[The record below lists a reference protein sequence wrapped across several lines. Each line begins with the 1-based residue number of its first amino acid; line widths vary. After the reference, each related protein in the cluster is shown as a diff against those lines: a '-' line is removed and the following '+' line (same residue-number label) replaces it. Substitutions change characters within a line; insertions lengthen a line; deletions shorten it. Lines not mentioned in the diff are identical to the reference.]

1 MSDTLLEKA
10 QENPV
15 GLLDMMDNFERILPG
30 PTETER
36 NESRLRHIVTGEGRD
51 ASHVG
56 KEVAAWGLANGTPF
70 LLAYL
75 KAASVAS
82 KAAKGL
88 KTITN
93 VGGKGGMKVWQEVAE
108 RQAREAA
115 EEAAKKATIKYS
127 KNPLVKVNQ
136 MATSGETG
144 ANLAKR
150 IADSNLKNVETAIK
164 GMKSQPNGLDR
175 PMRAIMKYAKGKGAK
190 TLAALLASEKL
201 GRILGKGMIDT
212 GDYGRVKDLEGYD
225 NSIEM
230 GGLETLGHFLAGLF
244 DLDTFN
250 PDAYPMDKIDRII
263 NDVNRRTRK
272 WNPVQIERLGDD
284 EKIRLV
290 KNIAK
295 GKYDT
300 DDQTLSYEL
309 IKAYRDLTENN
320 DSGDNK

>member
-36 NESRLRHIVTGEGRD
+36 NESRLRHIVTGEDRE

-56 KEVAAWGLANGTPF
+56 KEVAAWTLANGTPF
-70 LLAYL
+70 LVAYL
-75 KAASVAS
+75 KAAKVAGMG
-82 KAAKGL
+82 AKGL
-88 KTITN
+88 KAITN
-93 VGGKGGMKVWQEVAE
+93 VGGKGGMKVWKEVAE
-108 RQAREAA
+108 KQAREAA
-115 EEAAKKATIKYS
+115 EEAAKKVGGNNAKTLMGNLTQEMLK
-127 KNPLVKVNQ
+127 
-136 MATSGETG
+136 TSPD
-144 ANLAKR
+144 NIVKR

-164 GMKSQPNGLDR
+164 GISSQPDGLNR
-175 PMRAIMKYAKGKGAK
+175 PMRAIKKYAEGKSMK

-212 GDYGRVKDLEGYD
+212 GGYGRVKDLEGFD

-250 PDAYPMDKIDRII
+250 PDAYPMEKVNSIL
-263 NDVNRRTRK
+263 NDVNRKTHK
-272 WNPVQIERLGDD
+272 WNQVQIDHMGDD

-290 KNIAK
+290 KRIAK

-300 DDQTLSYEL
+300 KDQSLSNEL
-309 IKAYRDLTENN
+309 IKAYLDLTNN
-320 DSGDNK
+320 DEDNK

>member
-108 RQAREAA
+108 KQAREAA
-115 EEAAKKATIKYS
+115 EEAAKNASRNNAKTLMGNLTQDMLK
-127 KNPLVKVNQ
+127 
-136 MATSGETG
+136 TSPD
-144 ANLAKR
+144 NMAKR

-164 GMKSQPNGLDR
+164 GISSQSDGIDR

-212 GDYGRVKDLEGYD
+212 GGYGRVKDLEGYD

-250 PDAYPMDKIDRII
+250 PDAYPMDKIDSII
-263 NDVNRRTRK
+263 NSVNKRTHK

-290 KNIAK
+290 KRIAK

-300 DDQTLSYEL
+300 DDQSLSNEL
-309 IKAYRDLTENN
+309 IKAYLDLTNN
-320 DSGDNK
+320 DEDNK

>member
-75 KAASVAS
+75 KAAKVAGMG
-82 KAAKGL
+82 AKGL

-108 RQAREAA
+108 KQAREAA
-115 EEAAKKATIKYS
+115 EEAAKNASRNNAKTLMGNLTQDMLK
-127 KNPLVKVNQ
+127 
-136 MATSGETG
+136 TSPD
-144 ANLAKR
+144 NMAKR

-164 GMKSQPNGLDR
+164 GISSQSNGIDR

-212 GDYGRVKDLEGYD
+212 GGYGRVKDLEGYD

-230 GGLETLGHFLAGLF
+230 GGLETFGHFLAGLF

-263 NDVNRRTRK
+263 KDVNNRTHK
-272 WNPVQIERLGDD
+272 WNRVQIERLGDD

-300 DDQTLSYEL
+300 DDQSLSNEL
-309 IKAYRDLTENN
+309 IKAYLDLTNN
-320 DSGDNK
+320 DEDNK

>member
-36 NESRLRHIVTGEGRD
+36 NESRLRHIVTGEDRE

-56 KEVAAWGLANGTPF
+56 KEVAAWTLANGTPF

-108 RQAREAA
+108 KQAREAA
-115 EEAAKKATIKYS
+115 EEAAKKAGGNNARTLMGNLTQDMLK
-127 KNPLVKVNQ
+127 
-136 MATSGETG
+136 TSPD
-144 ANLAKR
+144 NMAKR

-164 GMKSQPNGLDR
+164 GMKSQPNGIDR

-230 GGLETLGHFLAGLF
+230 GGLETFGHFLAGLF

>member
-70 LLAYL
+70 LAAYL
-75 KAASVAS
+75 KAATVAGMG
-82 KAAKGL
+82 AKGL
-88 KTITN
+88 KAITK

-108 RQAREAA
+108 KQAREAA
-115 EEAAKKATIKYS
+115 EEAAKNATIKYS
-127 KNPLVKVNQ
+127 KNPLTKAYQ
-136 MATSGETG
+136 MATSGETC
-144 ANLAKR
+144 ANMARR
-150 IADSNLKNVETAIK
+150 IADSNLKNVETAVK
-164 GMKSQPNGLDR
+164 GISSQPDGLDR

-212 GDYGRVKDLEGYD
+212 GGYGRVKDLEGFD

-230 GGLETLGHFLAGLF
+230 GGLETFGHFLAGLF

-250 PDAYPMDKIDRII
+250 PDAYPMDKIDSII
-263 NDVNRRTRK
+263 NSVNRKTHK
-272 WNPVQIERLGDD
+272 WNQVQIDHMGDD

-290 KNIAK
+290 KRIAK

-300 DDQTLSYEL
+300 DDQSLSNEL
-309 IKAYRDLTENN
+309 IKAYLDLTNN
-320 DSGDNK
+320 SEDNK

>member
-36 NESRLRHIVTGEGRD
+36 NESRLRRIVTGEGRD

-75 KAASVAS
+75 KAAKVAGMG
-82 KAAKGL
+82 AKGL

-108 RQAREAA
+108 KQAREAA
-115 EEAAKKATIKYS
+115 EEAAKKVGGNNAKTLMG
-127 KNPLVKVNQ
+127 NMTQDMLR
-136 MATSGETG
+136 TSPD
-144 ANLAKR
+144 NMAKR

-164 GMKSQPNGLDR
+164 GISSQSDGIDR

-212 GDYGRVKDLEGYD
+212 GGYGRVKDLEGFD

-250 PDAYPMDKIDRII
+250 PDAYPMDKIDSII
-263 NDVNRRTRK
+263 NSVNRKTHK
-272 WNPVQIERLGDD
+272 WNQVQIDHMGDD

-290 KNIAK
+290 KRIAK

-300 DDQTLSYEL
+300 KDQSLSQEL
-309 IKAYRDLTENN
+309 IKAYLDLTNN
-320 DSGDNK
+320 GEDNK

>member
-75 KAASVAS
+75 KAAKVAGMG
-82 KAAKGL
+82 AKGL

-108 RQAREAA
+108 KQAREAA
-115 EEAAKKATIKYS
+115 EEAAKKVGGNNAKTLMG
-127 KNPLVKVNQ
+127 NMTQDMLR
-136 MATSGETG
+136 TSPD
-144 ANLAKR
+144 NMAKR

-164 GMKSQPNGLDR
+164 GISSQPDGIDR

-212 GDYGRVKDLEGYD
+212 GGYGRVKDLEGFD

-250 PDAYPMDKIDRII
+250 PDAYPMDKVNSIL
-263 NDVNRRTRK
+263 NDVNRKTHK
-272 WNPVQIERLGDD
+272 WNQVQIDHMGDD

-290 KNIAK
+290 KRIAK

-300 DDQTLSYEL
+300 KDQSLSQEL
-309 IKAYRDLTENN
+309 IKAYLDLTNKDE
-320 DSGDNK
+320 DNK

>member
-75 KAASVAS
+75 KAAKVAGMG
-82 KAAKGL
+82 AKGL

-108 RQAREAA
+108 KQAREAA
-115 EEAAKKATIKYS
+115 EEAAKKVGGNNAKT
-127 KNPLVKVNQ
+127 LVGNMTQ
-136 MATSGETG
+136 DMLRTSPD
-144 ANLAKR
+144 NMAKR
-150 IADSNLKNVETAIK
+150 IADSNLKNVETAVK
-164 GMKSQPNGLDR
+164 GISSQSNGIDR

-212 GDYGRVKDLEGYD
+212 GGYGRVKDLEGFD

-263 NDVNRRTRK
+263 KDVNNRTHK
-272 WNPVQIERLGDD
+272 WNRVQIDHMGDD

-300 DDQTLSYEL
+300 KDQSLSNEL
-309 IKAYRDLTENN
+309 IKAYLDLTNN
-320 DSGDNK
+320 NEDNK

>member
-36 NESRLRHIVTGEGRD
+36 NESRLRNIVTGEGRD

-56 KEVAAWGLANGTPF
+56 KEAAAWTLANGTPF
-70 LLAYL
+70 LAAYL
-75 KAASVAS
+75 KAAKVANMG
-82 KAAKGL
+82 AKGL
-88 KTITN
+88 KAITS
-93 VGGKGGMKVWQEVAE
+93 VGGAGGMRVWQAVAE
-108 RQAREAA
+108 KQAREAA
-115 EEAAKKATIKYS
+115 EEAAKKVGGNNAKTLMGNLTQEMLK
-127 KNPLVKVNQ
+127 
-136 MATSGETG
+136 TSPD
-144 ANLAKR
+144 NIVKR

-164 GMKSQPNGLDR
+164 GISSQSDGIDR

-212 GDYGRVKDLEGYD
+212 GGYGRVKDLEGFD

-250 PDAYPMDKIDRII
+250 PDAYPMEKVNSIL
-263 NDVNRRTRK
+263 NDVNRKTHK
-272 WNPVQIERLGDD
+272 WNQVQIDHMGDD

-290 KNIAK
+290 KRIAK

-300 DDQTLSYEL
+300 KDQSLSNEL
-309 IKAYRDLTENN
+309 IKAYLDLTNN
-320 DSGDNK
+320 DEDNK

>member
-51 ASHVG
+51 ASHIG

-75 KAASVAS
+75 KAARVAGMG
-82 KAAKGL
+82 AKGL

-108 RQAREAA
+108 KQAREAA
-115 EEAAKKATIKYS
+115 EEAAKKAGGNNAKTLMGNLTQDMLK
-127 KNPLVKVNQ
+127 
-136 MATSGETG
+136 TSPD
-144 ANLAKR
+144 NMAKR

-164 GMKSQPNGLDR
+164 GISSQSDGIDR

-212 GDYGRVKDLEGYD
+212 GGYGRVKDLEGFD

-250 PDAYPMDKIDRII
+250 PDAYPMDKVNSIL
-263 NDVNRRTRK
+263 NDVNRRTHK
-272 WNPVQIERLGDD
+272 WNQVQIDHLGDD

-290 KNIAK
+290 KKIAK

-300 DDQTLSYEL
+300 DDQSLSNEL
-309 IKAYRDLTENN
+309 IKAYLDLTNN
-320 DSGDNK
+320 DEDNK

>member
-15 GLLDMMDNFERILPG
+15 GLLDMMDNFEHILPG

-51 ASHVG
+51 ASHIG

-75 KAASVAS
+75 KAAKVAGMG
-82 KAAKGL
+82 AKGL

-108 RQAREAA
+108 KQAREAA
-115 EEAAKKATIKYS
+115 EEAAKKVGGNNAKT
-127 KNPLVKVNQ
+127 LVGNITQ
-136 MATSGETG
+136 DMLRTSPD
-144 ANLAKR
+144 NMVKR

-164 GMKSQPNGLDR
+164 GISSQSDGIDR

-212 GDYGRVKDLEGYD
+212 GGYGRVKDLEGFD

-263 NDVNRRTRK
+263 KDVNNRTHK
-272 WNPVQIERLGDD
+272 WNWVQIDHLGDD

-300 DDQTLSYEL
+300 KDQSLSNEL
-309 IKAYRDLTENN
+309 IKSYLDLTNN
-320 DSGDNK
+320 DEGNK

>member
-36 NESRLRHIVTGEGRD
+36 NESRLRRIVTGEGRD
-51 ASHVG
+51 ASHIG

-75 KAASVAS
+75 KAARVAGMG
-82 KAAKGL
+82 AKGL

-108 RQAREAA
+108 KQAREAA
-115 EEAAKKATIKYS
+115 EEAAKKVGGNNAKTLMG
-127 KNPLVKVNQ
+127 NMTQDMLR
-136 MATSGETG
+136 TSPD
-144 ANLAKR
+144 NMVKR

-164 GMKSQPNGLDR
+164 GISSQSDGIDR

-212 GDYGRVKDLEGYD
+212 GGYGRVKDLEGFD
-225 NSIEM
+225 NGIEM
-230 GGLETLGHFLAGLF
+230 GGLETFGHFLAGLF

-250 PDAYPMDKIDRII
+250 PDAYPMDKVNSIL
-263 NDVNRRTRK
+263 NDVNRKTHK
-272 WNPVQIERLGDD
+272 WNQVQIDHLGDD

-300 DDQTLSYEL
+300 KDQSLSNEL
-309 IKAYRDLTENN
+309 IKAYLDLTNN
-320 DSGDNK
+320 DEDNK

>member
-75 KAASVAS
+75 KAAKVAGMG
-82 KAAKGL
+82 AKGL

-108 RQAREAA
+108 KQAREAA
-115 EEAAKKATIKYS
+115 EEAAKKVGGNNAKTLMG
-127 KNPLVKVNQ
+127 NMTQDMLR
-136 MATSGETG
+136 TSPD
-144 ANLAKR
+144 NMAKR

-164 GMKSQPNGLDR
+164 GISSQPDGIDR

-212 GDYGRVKDLEGYD
+212 GGYGRVKDLEGFD

-250 PDAYPMDKIDRII
+250 PDAYPMDKVNSIL
-263 NDVNRRTRK
+263 NDVNRKTHK
-272 WNPVQIERLGDD
+272 WNQVQIDHMGDD

-290 KNIAK
+290 KRIAN

-300 DDQTLSYEL
+300 KDQSLSQEL
-309 IKAYRDLTENN
+309 IKAYLDLTNKDE
-320 DSGDNK
+320 DNK

>member
-10 QENPV
+10 KENPA

-36 NESRLRHIVTGEGRD
+36 NESRLRHIVTGEDRD

-56 KEVAAWGLANGTPF
+56 KEVAAWALANGTPF

-108 RQAREAA
+108 RQTKEAA
-115 EEAAKKATIKYS
+115 EEAAKNAAIKYS
-127 KNPLVKVNQ
+127 KNPFVRNWQK
-136 MATSGETG
+136 ATSGETG
-144 ANLAKR
+144 ANLKKR
-150 IADSNLKNVETAIK
+150 IADTNLAEVETAIK
-164 GMKSQPNGLDR
+164 GIASQPNGVDR

-201 GRILGKGMIDT
+201 GRILGKGMVDT
-212 GDYGRVKDLEGYD
+212 GGYGRVKDLEGYD

-263 NDVNRRTRK
+263 KDVNKRTHK
-272 WNPVQIERLGDD
+272 WNRVQIDHLGDD

-300 DDQTLSYEL
+300 KDQSLSNEL
-309 IKAYRDLTENN
+309 IKAYIDLTNNN
-320 DSGDNK
+320 DEDNK

>member
-88 KTITN
+88 KTITS

-108 RQAREAA
+108 KQAREAA
-115 EEAAKKATIKYS
+115 EEAAKKAGGNNAKTLMGNLTQDMLK
-127 KNPLVKVNQ
+127 
-136 MATSGETG
+136 TSPD
-144 ANLAKR
+144 NMAKR

-164 GMKSQPNGLDR
+164 GISSQPDGLDR

-212 GDYGRVKDLEGYD
+212 GGYGRVKDLEGYD

-230 GGLETLGHFLAGLF
+230 GGLETFGHFLAGLF

-263 NDVNRRTRK
+263 SDVNRRTRK

-309 IKAYRDLTENN
+309 VKAYRDLTENN

>member
-36 NESRLRHIVTGEGRD
+36 NESRLRNIVTGEGRD

-56 KEVAAWGLANGTPF
+56 KEAAAWTLANGTPF
-70 LLAYL
+70 LAAYL
-75 KAASVAS
+75 KAAKVANMG
-82 KAAKGL
+82 AKGL
-88 KTITN
+88 KAITN

-108 RQAREAA
+108 KQAKEAA
-115 EEAAKKATIKYS
+115 EEAAKNATIKYS
-127 KNPLVKVNQ
+127 KNPLVKNWQ

-144 ANLAKR
+144 ANLTKR

-164 GMKSQPNGLDR
+164 GISSQPNGIDR
-175 PMRAIMKYAKGKGAK
+175 PMRAIMKYAEGKSAK

-212 GDYGRVKDLEGYD
+212 GGYGRVKDLEGFD

-230 GGLETLGHFLAGLF
+230 GALDTLGHFIAGLF
-244 DLDTFN
+244 DFDTLN
-250 PDAYPMDKIDRII
+250 PDAYPMDKVNSIL
-263 NDVNRRTRK
+263 NDVNRKTHK
-272 WNPVQIERLGDD
+272 WNQVQIDHLGDD

-290 KNIAK
+290 KRIAK

-300 DDQTLSYEL
+300 KDQSLSQEL
-309 IKAYRDLTENN
+309 IKSYLDLTNN
-320 DSGDNK
+320 DEDNK

>member
-15 GLLDMMDNFERILPG
+15 GLLDVMDNFERILPG

-36 NESRLRHIVTGEGRD
+36 NESRLRHIVTGEDRE

-56 KEVAAWGLANGTPF
+56 KEVAAWTLANGTPF
-70 LLAYL
+70 LVAYL
-75 KAASVAS
+75 KAAKVAGMG
-82 KAAKGL
+82 AKGL
-88 KTITN
+88 KAITN
-93 VGGKGGMKVWQEVAE
+93 VGGKGGMKVWKEVAE
-108 RQAREAA
+108 KQAREAA
-115 EEAAKKATIKYS
+115 EEAAKNVSRNNAKTLIGNLTQEMLK
-127 KNPLVKVNQ
+127 
-136 MATSGETG
+136 TSPD
-144 ANLAKR
+144 NIVKR
-150 IADSNLKNVETAIK
+150 IADSNLKNVETAVK
-164 GMKSQPNGLDR
+164 GISSQSDGIDR

-212 GDYGRVKDLEGYD
+212 GGYGRVKDLEGFD

-250 PDAYPMDKIDRII
+250 PDAYPMEKVNSIL
-263 NDVNRRTRK
+263 NDVNRKTHK
-272 WNPVQIERLGDD
+272 WNQVQIDHMGDD

-290 KNIAK
+290 KRIAK

-300 DDQTLSYEL
+300 KDQSLSNEL
-309 IKAYRDLTENN
+309 IKAYLDLTNN
-320 DSGDNK
+320 DEDNK

>member
-36 NESRLRHIVTGEGRD
+36 NESRLRNIVTGEGRD

-56 KEVAAWGLANGTPF
+56 KEAAAWTLANGTPF
-70 LLAYL
+70 LAAYL
-75 KAASVAS
+75 KAAKVANMG
-82 KAAKGL
+82 AKGL
-88 KTITN
+88 KAITN

-108 RQAREAA
+108 KQAKEAA
-115 EEAAKKATIKYS
+115 EEAAKNATIKYS
-127 KNPLVKVNQ
+127 KNPLVKNWQ

-144 ANLAKR
+144 ANLTKR

-164 GMKSQPNGLDR
+164 GISSQPNGIDR
-175 PMRAIMKYAKGKGAK
+175 PMRAIMKYAEGKSAK

-212 GDYGRVKDLEGYD
+212 GGYGRVKDLEGFD
-225 NSIEM
+225 SSIEM
-230 GGLETLGHFLAGLF
+230 GALDTLGHFIAGLF
-244 DLDTFN
+244 DFDTLN
-250 PDAYPMDKIDRII
+250 PDAYPMDKVNSIL
-263 NDVNRRTRK
+263 NDVNRKTHK
-272 WNPVQIERLGDD
+272 WNQVQIDHLGDD

-290 KNIAK
+290 KRIAK

-300 DDQTLSYEL
+300 KDQSLSQEL
-309 IKAYRDLTENN
+309 IKSYLDLTNN
-320 DSGDNK
+320 DEDNK

>member
-36 NESRLRHIVTGEGRD
+36 NESRLRHIVTGEDRE

-56 KEVAAWGLANGTPF
+56 KEVAAWTLANGTPF
-70 LLAYL
+70 LVAYL
-75 KAASVAS
+75 KAAKVAGMG
-82 KAAKGL
+82 AKGL
-88 KTITN
+88 KAITN
-93 VGGKGGMKVWQEVAE
+93 VGGKGGMKVWKEVAE
-108 RQAREAA
+108 KQAREAA
-115 EEAAKKATIKYS
+115 EEAAKKVGGNNAKTLMGNLTQEMLK
-127 KNPLVKVNQ
+127 
-136 MATSGETG
+136 TSPD
-144 ANLAKR
+144 NIVKR

-164 GMKSQPNGLDR
+164 GISSQSDGIDR

-212 GDYGRVKDLEGYD
+212 GGYGRVKDLEGFD

-250 PDAYPMDKIDRII
+250 PDAYPMEKVNSIL
-263 NDVNRRTRK
+263 NDVNRKTHK
-272 WNPVQIERLGDD
+272 WNQVQIDHMGDD

-290 KNIAK
+290 KRIAK

-300 DDQTLSYEL
+300 KDQSLSNEL
-309 IKAYRDLTENN
+309 IKAYLDLTNN
-320 DSGDNK
+320 DEDNK

>member
-70 LLAYL
+70 LVAYL
-75 KAASVAS
+75 KAAKVAGMG
-82 KAAKGL
+82 AKGL

-93 VGGKGGMKVWQEVAE
+93 VGGKGGMRVWQEVAE

-115 EEAAKKATIKYS
+115 EEAAKKAGGNNAKTLMGNLTQDMLK
-127 KNPLVKVNQ
+127 
-136 MATSGETG
+136 TSPD
-144 ANLAKR
+144 NMAKR

-212 GDYGRVKDLEGYD
+212 GGYGRVKDLEGFD

-250 PDAYPMDKIDRII
+250 PDAYPMEKVSSIL
-263 NDVNRRTRK
+263 NDVNKRTHK
-272 WNPVQIERLGDD
+272 WNQVQIDHMGDD

-290 KNIAK
+290 KRIAK

-300 DDQTLSYEL
+300 KDQSLSNEL
-309 IKAYRDLTENN
+309 IKAYLDLTNN
-320 DSGDNK
+320 DGDNK

>member
-36 NESRLRHIVTGEGRD
+36 NESRLRNIVTGEGRD

-56 KEVAAWGLANGTPF
+56 KEAAAWTLANGTPF
-70 LLAYL
+70 LAAYL
-75 KAASVAS
+75 KAAKVANMG
-82 KAAKGL
+82 AKGL
-88 KTITN
+88 KAITS
-93 VGGKGGMKVWQEVAE
+93 VGGAGGMRVWQAVAE
-108 RQAREAA
+108 KQAREAA
-115 EEAAKKATIKYS
+115 EEAAKKVGGNNAKTLMGNLTQEMLK
-127 KNPLVKVNQ
+127 
-136 MATSGETG
+136 TSPD
-144 ANLAKR
+144 NIVKR

-164 GMKSQPNGLDR
+164 GISSQPDGLNR
-175 PMRAIMKYAKGKGAK
+175 PMRAIKKYAEGKSAK

-212 GDYGRVKDLEGYD
+212 GGYGRVKDLEGFD

-230 GGLETLGHFLAGLF
+230 GALDTLGHFIAGMF
-244 DLDTFN
+244 DFDTLN
-250 PDAYPMDKIDRII
+250 PDAYPMDKVNSIL
-263 NDVNRRTRK
+263 NDVNRKTHK
-272 WNPVQIERLGDD
+272 WNQVQIDHLGDD

-290 KNIAK
+290 KRIAK

-300 DDQTLSYEL
+300 KDQSLSQEL
-309 IKAYRDLTENN
+309 IKSYLDLTNN
-320 DSGDNK
+320 DEDNK

>member
-36 NESRLRHIVTGEGRD
+36 NESRLRRIVTGEGRD
-51 ASHVG
+51 ASHIG

-75 KAASVAS
+75 KAARVAGMG
-82 KAAKGL
+82 AKGL

-108 RQAREAA
+108 KQAKEAA
-115 EEAAKKATIKYS
+115 EEAAKKVGGNNAKTLMG
-127 KNPLVKVNQ
+127 NMTQDMLR
-136 MATSGETG
+136 TSPD
-144 ANLAKR
+144 NMVKR

-164 GMKSQPNGLDR
+164 GISSQSDGIDR

-212 GDYGRVKDLEGYD
+212 GGYGRVKDLEGFD
-225 NSIEM
+225 NGIEM
-230 GGLETLGHFLAGLF
+230 GGLETFGHFLAGLF

-250 PDAYPMDKIDRII
+250 PDAYPMDKVNSIL
-263 NDVNRRTRK
+263 NDVNRKTHK
-272 WNPVQIERLGDD
+272 WNQVQIDHLGDD

-300 DDQTLSYEL
+300 KDQSLSNEL
-309 IKAYRDLTENN
+309 IKAYLDLTNN
-320 DSGDNK
+320 DEDNK

>member
-36 NESRLRHIVTGEGRD
+36 NESRLRNIVTGEGRD

-56 KEVAAWGLANGTPF
+56 KEAAAWALANGTPF
-70 LLAYL
+70 LAAYL
-75 KAASVAS
+75 KAAKVAGMG
-82 KAAKGL
+82 AKGL
-88 KTITN
+88 KAISN
-93 VGGKGGMKVWQEVAE
+93 VGGKGGMKVWQEIAE
-108 RQAREAA
+108 KQAREAA
-115 EEAAKKATIKYS
+115 EEAAKKVGGNNAKTLIG
-127 KNPLVKVNQ
+127 NLTQ
-136 MATSGETG
+136 EMLRTSPDKM
-144 ANLAKR
+144 AKR

-164 GMKSQPNGLDR
+164 GIKSQPKGVDR
-175 PMRAIMKYAKGKGAK
+175 PMRAIKKYAESKGNK

-201 GRILGKGMIDT
+201 GRILGKGEIDT
-212 GDYGRVKDLEGYD
+212 GGYGRVKDLEGFD

-230 GGLETLGHFLAGLF
+230 GGLDTFGHFLAGLLDF
-244 DLDTFN
+244 DTLN
-250 PDAYPMDKIDRII
+250 PDAYPMDKVSSILS
-263 NDVNRRTRK
+263 DVNKRTRK
-272 WNPVQIERLGDD
+272 WNQVQIDHLGDD

-300 DDQTLSYEL
+300 KDQSLSQEL
-309 IKAYRDLTENN
+309 VKAYLDLTNN
-320 DSGDNK
+320 DEDNK

>member
-36 NESRLRHIVTGEGRD
+36 NESRLRHIVTGEDRE

-56 KEVAAWGLANGTPF
+56 KEVAAWTLANGTPF
-70 LLAYL
+70 LVAYL
-75 KAASVAS
+75 KAAKVAGMG
-82 KAAKGL
+82 AKGL
-88 KTITN
+88 KAITN
-93 VGGKGGMKVWQEVAE
+93 VGGKGGMKVWKEVAE
-108 RQAREAA
+108 KQAREAA
-115 EEAAKKATIKYS
+115 EEAAKKVGGNNAKTLIGNLTQEMLK
-127 KNPLVKVNQ
+127 
-136 MATSGETG
+136 TSPD
-144 ANLAKR
+144 NIVKR
-150 IADSNLKNVETAIK
+150 IADSNLKNVETAVK
-164 GMKSQPNGLDR
+164 GISSQSDGIDR

-212 GDYGRVKDLEGYD
+212 GGYGRVKDLEGFD

-250 PDAYPMDKIDRII
+250 PDAYPMEKVNSIL
-263 NDVNRRTRK
+263 NDVNRKTHK
-272 WNPVQIERLGDD
+272 WNQVQIDHMGDD

-290 KNIAK
+290 KRIAK

-300 DDQTLSYEL
+300 KDQSLSNEL
-309 IKAYRDLTENN
+309 IKAYLDLTNN
-320 DSGDNK
+320 DEDNK

>member
-75 KAASVAS
+75 KAAKVAGMG
-82 KAAKGL
+82 AKGL

-108 RQAREAA
+108 KQAREAA
-115 EEAAKKATIKYS
+115 EEAAKKVGGNNAKTLMG
-127 KNPLVKVNQ
+127 NMTQDMLR
-136 MATSGETG
+136 TSPD
-144 ANLAKR
+144 NMAKR

-164 GMKSQPNGLDR
+164 GISSQPDGIDR

-212 GDYGRVKDLEGYD
+212 GGYGRVKDLEGFD

-250 PDAYPMDKIDRII
+250 PDAYPMDKVNSVL
-263 NDVNRRTRK
+263 NDVNRKTHK
-272 WNPVQIERLGDD
+272 WNQVQIDHMGDD

-290 KNIAK
+290 KRIAK

-300 DDQTLSYEL
+300 KDQSLSQEL
-309 IKAYRDLTENN
+309 IKAYLDLTNKDE
-320 DSGDNK
+320 DNK

>member
-51 ASHVG
+51 ASHIG

-75 KAASVAS
+75 KAAKVAGMG
-82 KAAKGL
+82 AKGL

-108 RQAREAA
+108 KQAREAA
-115 EEAAKKATIKYS
+115 EEAAKKVGGNNAKTLMG
-127 KNPLVKVNQ
+127 NMTQDMLR
-136 MATSGETG
+136 TSPD
-144 ANLAKR
+144 NMVKR

-164 GMKSQPNGLDR
+164 GISSQSDGIDR

-212 GDYGRVKDLEGYD
+212 GGYGRVKDLEGFD

-250 PDAYPMDKIDRII
+250 PDAYPMDKIDSII
-263 NDVNRRTRK
+263 NSVNRKTHK
-272 WNPVQIERLGDD
+272 WNQVQIDHMGDD

-290 KNIAK
+290 KRIAK

-300 DDQTLSYEL
+300 KDQSLSNEL
-309 IKAYRDLTENN
+309 IKAYLDLTNN
-320 DSGDNK
+320 GEDNK

>member
-36 NESRLRHIVTGEGRD
+36 NESRLRHIVTGEDRD

-56 KEVAAWGLANGTPF
+56 KEVAAWALANGTPF

-75 KAASVAS
+75 KAAKVAGMG
-82 KAAKGL
+82 AKGL

-115 EEAAKKATIKYS
+115 EEAAKNASRSNAKTLMGNLTQDMLK
-127 KNPLVKVNQ
+127 
-136 MATSGETG
+136 TSPD
-144 ANLAKR
+144 NMAKR

-164 GMKSQPNGLDR
+164 GISSQSGGIDR

-212 GDYGRVKDLEGYD
+212 GDYGRVKDLKGYD

-230 GGLETLGHFLAGLF
+230 GGLETFGHFLAGLF

-250 PDAYPMDKIDRII
+250 PDAYPMDKIDSII
-263 NDVNRRTRK
+263 NSVNNRTHK
-272 WNPVQIERLGDD
+272 WNQVQIKRLGDD

-300 DDQTLSYEL
+300 NDQSLSNEL
-309 IKAYRDLTENN
+309 VKAYLDLTNN
-320 DSGDNK
+320 DEDNK

>member
-10 QENPV
+10 QEDPV

-51 ASHVG
+51 ASHIG

-75 KAASVAS
+75 KAAKVAGMG
-82 KAAKGL
+82 AKGL

-108 RQAREAA
+108 KQAREAA
-115 EEAAKKATIKYS
+115 EEAAKKVGGNNAKT
-127 KNPLVKVNQ
+127 LVGNMTQ
-136 MATSGETG
+136 EMLRTSPD
-144 ANLAKR
+144 NMAKR
-150 IADSNLKNVETAIK
+150 IADSNLKNVETAVK
-164 GMKSQPNGLDR
+164 GISSQPDGIDR

-212 GDYGRVKDLEGYD
+212 GGYGRVKDLEGFD

-250 PDAYPMDKIDRII
+250 PDAYPMDKIDSII
-263 NDVNRRTRK
+263 NSVNRKTHK
-272 WNPVQIERLGDD
+272 WNQVQIDHMGDD

-290 KNIAK
+290 KRIAK

-300 DDQTLSYEL
+300 KDQSLSNEL
-309 IKAYRDLTENN
+309 IKAYLDLTNN
-320 DSGDNK
+320 GEDNK

>member
-10 QENPV
+10 RENPA

-36 NESRLRHIVTGEGRD
+36 NESRLRHIVTGEDRD

-108 RQAREAA
+108 KQAKEAA
-115 EEAAKKATIKYS
+115 EEAAKNVAAIKYS
-127 KNPLVKVNQ
+127 KNPFIRNWQK
-136 MATSGETG
+136 ATAGESGEYI
-144 ANLAKR
+144 AKR
-150 IADSNLKNVETAIK
+150 FADTNLNNVETAIK
-164 GMKSQPNGLDR
+164 GISSQADGADR
-175 PMRAIMKYAKGKGAK
+175 PMRAIMKYAKGEGAK

-201 GRILGKGMIDT
+201 GRILGKGMVDT
-212 GDYGRVKDLEGYD
+212 GGYGRVKDLEGYD

-250 PDAYPMDKIDRII
+250 SDAYPMDKIDRII
-263 NDVNRRTRK
+263 NDVNKRTHK
-272 WNPVQIERLGDD
+272 WNQVQIDRLGDD

-309 IKAYRDLTENN
+309 IKAYLDLTNN
-320 DSGDNK
+320 NEDNK

>member
-36 NESRLRHIVTGEGRD
+36 NESRLRNIVTGEGRD

-56 KEVAAWGLANGTPF
+56 KEAAAWTMANGTPF
-70 LLAYL
+70 LAAYL
-75 KAASVAS
+75 KAAKVANMG
-82 KAAKGL
+82 AKGL
-88 KTITN
+88 KAITS

-108 RQAREAA
+108 KQAREAA
-115 EEAAKKATIKYS
+115 EEAAKNATIKYS
-127 KNPLVKVNQ
+127 KNPLIKANQ

-164 GMKSQPNGLDR
+164 GISSQPDGLNR
-175 PMRAIMKYAKGKGAK
+175 PMKAIMKYAEGKSMK

-212 GDYGRVKDLEGYD
+212 GGYGRVKDLEGFD

-230 GGLETLGHFLAGLF
+230 GALDTLGHFIAGMF
-244 DLDTFN
+244 DFDTLN
-250 PDAYPMDKIDRII
+250 PDAYPMDKVNRIL
-263 NDVNRRTRK
+263 NDVNRKTHK
-272 WNPVQIERLGDD
+272 WNQVQIDHLGDD

-290 KNIAK
+290 KRIAK

-300 DDQTLSYEL
+300 KDQSLSQEL
-309 IKAYRDLTENN
+309 IKAYLDLTNN
-320 DSGDNK
+320 DEDNK